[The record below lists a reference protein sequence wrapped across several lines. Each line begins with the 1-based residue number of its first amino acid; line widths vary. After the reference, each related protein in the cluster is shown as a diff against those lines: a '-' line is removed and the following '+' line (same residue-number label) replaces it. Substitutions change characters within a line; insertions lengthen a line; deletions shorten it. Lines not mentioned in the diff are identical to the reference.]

1 MRIRSVPL
9 IVLTMAFG
17 SVAAL
22 TATAPTAAAA
32 GPDCK
37 LFAARVYDQLN
48 PATAAQSLSA
58 RADHA
63 AITYDAGFTT
73 NRPYTVTASLR
84 AGSFV
89 KAVHK
94 LYRASNKNVFYS
106 HDSAEI
112 KNAVTKLGYAD
123 QGVVFH
129 AATKAAPCL
138 KPVYSFLKAGK
149 HRFVTAAA
157 ERASLT
163 AQGWKQEKVRFYLGG
178 PASAFTFAIMPDTQQ
193 EVLQASDRRFVN
205 RSRWLGST
213 RPVLDTRFV
222 LHTGDIVN
230 WDTDNH
236 EQYVRARDAMAPLNG
251 VVPYMLAP
259 GNHDTA
265 AVGPGGSAADPE
277 RSDVLVRDT
286 SSFNRYL
293 APGVRANGR
302 FEAGKTDNSYATVS
316 AGGYN
321 WLVLTLELWPRPGA
335 VSWARSVVASH
346 PKHNVIVITHSYL
359 TSSGGIE
366 RTNGGYGST
375 SPQYLYDNLIKVY
388 PNIKM
393 TFSGHTGTAGY
404 RRDVGAKGN
413 VIHNYLL
420 TMHSTTTNP
429 VRLVEV
435 NLKANTVASYVYAPH
450 TKTNYP
456 AYFRAP
462 AATSWIR

>member
-1 MRIRSVPL
+1 MRIRSVPI
-9 IVLTMAFG
+9 IVLTMVLG
-17 SVAAL
+17 SVATLA
-22 TATAPTAAAA
+22 ATATAAAA
-32 GPDCK
+32 GPDCN

-48 PATAAQSLSA
+48 PATSAQSLSA
-58 RADHA
+58 RADQA
-63 AITYDAGFTT
+63 VTSYDAGFTS
-73 NRPYTVTASLR
+73 NRPYSVTASLR
-84 AGSFV
+84 AGTFV

-94 LYRASNKNVFYS
+94 LYRSIDKNVFYS
-106 HDSAEI
+106 LDSAEI
-112 KNAVTKLGYAD
+112 KNAVTRYGYAD

-129 AATKAAPCL
+129 AATKSAPCL
-138 KPVYSFLKAGK
+138 KPVYSFTKAGK

-157 ERASLT
+157 ERTSLT
-163 AQGWKQEKVRFYLGG
+163 AQGWKQEKIRFYLGG
-178 PASAFTFAIMPDTQQ
+178 LASAFTFAIMPDTQQ
-193 EVLQASDRRFVN
+193 EVLEPSDRRFVN
-205 RSRWLGST
+205 RSQWLRST
-213 RPVLDTRFV
+213 RSVLDTRFV

-230 WDTDNH
+230 WDTDDH
-236 EQYVRARDAMAPLNG
+236 QQYAHARDSLAPLNG

-265 AVGPGGSAADPE
+265 AVGPGGSAADPA

-302 FEAGKTDNSYATVS
+302 FEAGKTDNSYATIS

-321 WLVLTLELWPRPGA
+321 WLVLTLELWPRPAA

-359 TSSGGIE
+359 TSGGGIE

-393 TFSGHTGTAGY
+393 TFSGHTGTAAY
-404 RRDVGAKGN
+404 RRDVGVRGN

-420 TMHSTTTNP
+420 AMHSETTNP
-429 VRLVEV
+429 VRLVEI
-435 NLKANTVASYVYAPH
+435 NLKAKTVASYVYAPY
-450 TKTNYP
+450 TKTSYP
-456 AYFRAP
+456 AYYRAP
-462 AATSWIR
+462 AAVAWVR